1 MWTDD
6 LEVKM
11 FTPSSL
17 IPQNYL
23 YCHLTIHLSIKWCF
37 SDKKSF
43 LFAVGGSSTSIF
55 LCLSI
60 YLAIYLHIYT
70 YLSIYAYLSFDPSI
84 YIIYVSISVNLSS
97 SYNSKRG
104 VEPLLCRYVLNL
116 ELFFYGSVPL
126 TNLLVS
132 HIWKICMYI
141 STFE

>member
-70 YLSIYAYLSFDPSI
+70 YLSIYAYLSFYPSI
-84 YIIYVSISVNLSS
+84 YICIYFCHLSS

-104 VEPLLCRYVLNL
+104 VKPLLCRYVLNL